1 MVVTRSDLEGFLA
14 ELEEGCR
21 DPRAGLFGP
30 GSWMWKL
37 SRESILFLGGGRA
50 ALLQLAHPYVATA
63 VKHHSA
69 SERDLPGRFQRTFLN
84 VFSMVFGDLE
94 SALGSARRVHELHA
108 TIHGPLEET
117 LGPFPKGHRYDA
129 NEEEALLW
137 VYATL
142 TETSVMLW
150 ERFFRPMTDLEKETF
165 YQDSRSFARLFGI
178 PDSVLPRTW
187 DAFVGYFDSVL
198 ASNILTV
205 GEASRRLSGFLFTP
219 PNKAIAP
226 AWKWYKVMTA
236 GLLPARVRDDLGLPF
251 GRSEKVLYT
260 ASLATLRATWR
271 RLPPRL
277 RWLPAYVD
285 ARRRLQGHTSR
296 DRFGEVAER
305 VVMAALRQEP
315 AT

>member
-1 MVVTRSDLEGFLA
+1 MVVTRSDLEGFLV
-14 ELEEGCR
+14 ELEGNCR

-30 GSWMWKL
+30 GSWMWKV

-69 SERDLPGRFQRTFLN
+69 SERDLPGRFQRTFTN
-84 VFSMVFGDLE
+84 VFAMIFGDLE
-94 SALGSARRVHELHA
+94 SALSSARRVHALHT
-108 TIHGPLEET
+108 TIHGAIEET
-117 LGPFPKGHRYDA
+117 LGPYPKGHRYDA
-129 NEEEALLW
+129 NEEQALLW
-137 VYATL
+137 VFATL
-142 TETSVMLW
+142 TDTAATLW
-150 ERFFRPMTDLEKETF
+150 DAFFGPRTELEKERA
-165 YQDSRSFARLFGI
+165 YQESRSFARLFGI

-187 DAFVGYFDSVL
+187 DAFIGYFDGVL

-205 GEASRRLSGFLFTP
+205 GEASKRLSGFLFTP

-236 GLLPARVRDDLGLPF
+236 GLLPERVRDDLGLPF
-251 GRSEKVLYT
+251 GRSEKAVFA
-260 ASLATLRATWR
+260 ASMATLRATWR

-285 ARRRLQGHTSR
+285 ARRRLKGETRR
-296 DRFGEVAER
+296 DRFGQAAER
-305 VVMAALRQEP
+305 FVMAALRQEP

>member
-14 ELEEGCR
+14 ELEENCR

-30 GSWMWKL
+30 GSWMWKI

-69 SERDLPGRFQRTFLN
+69 SESDLPGRFQRTFLN
-84 VFSMVFGDLE
+84 VFAMTFGDLG
-94 SALGSARRVHELHA
+94 SAIGSARRVHELHA
-108 TIHGPLEET
+108 TIHGPLEEA
-117 LGPFPKGHRYDA
+117 LGPFPKGHHYDA

-150 ERFFRPMTDLEKETF
+150 ERFFRPMTALEKDAF

-178 PDSVLPRTW
+178 PDRVLPRNW

-205 GEASRRLSGFLFTP
+205 GEASKRLAGFLLTP
-219 PNKAIAP
+219 PNKAVAP

-236 GLLPARVRDDLGLPF
+236 GLLPARVRDDLGLSF
-251 GRSEKVLYT
+251 GSAEKAVFG
-260 ASLATLRATWR
+260 ASMATLRMTWR

-285 ARRRLQGHTSR
+285 ARRRLKGQTSR

-305 VVMAALRQEP
+305 FVMAALRQEP